1 MIGDAGKS
9 EAHFEEILVW
19 RLSKFT
25 RKQEH
30 AVALALALV
39 CWISG
44 LLGGMTVVEYG
55 AVNEVVEVAV
65 LLLGIAIFSLAPE
78 IYWPTIW

>member
-1 MIGDAGKS
+1 MVDDAGKS

-44 LLGGMTVVEYG
+44 LLGGMTAVEYG
-55 AVNEVVEVAV
+55 AVNELAEVTV
-65 LLLGIAIFSLAPE
+65 LLLGIALCSLAPE
-78 IYWPTIW
+78 VYWPMVW